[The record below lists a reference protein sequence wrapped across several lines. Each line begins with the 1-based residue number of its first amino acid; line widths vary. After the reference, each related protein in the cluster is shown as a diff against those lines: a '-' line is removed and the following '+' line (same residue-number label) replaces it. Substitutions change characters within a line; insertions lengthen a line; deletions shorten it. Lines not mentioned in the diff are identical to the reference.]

1 MRFTAKI
8 FHRHIY
14 QYPDKAPASVSQ
26 PPATTVY
33 SPHFLFKFHR
43 PVIELV
49 MIDIIHICLNSLSII
64 ALSVEHFPWKVRPYT
79 LCYFAMFN
87 QCYFPFPCPVT
98 GTITLLST
106 NSFISSDALV
116 DFNPVISSTIVLP
129 KYSFFPHFE
138 NSSNA

>member
-8 FHRHIY
+8 FHRLTC

-87 QCYFPFPCPVT
+87 QCYCLNLAYRPFDFKKFPIIEI
-98 GTITLLST
+98 GTFLFHVRLLARLSHYRPIIL
-106 NSFISSDALV
+106 SAQMLLLIL
-116 DFNPVISSTIVLP
+116 IR
-129 KYSFFPHFE
+129 
-138 NSSNA
+138 